1 MYTYKHNLCIQGPS
15 LDSFFFDNFKFEQEE
30 VKIMETKK
38 VYSTRMS

>member
-1 MYTYKHNLCIQGPS
+1 MYTYKHNLCSQGPS

-38 VYSTRMS
+38 VYSTRIS